1 MKIDPTEGFMPG
13 KDIFGRKSFGDRLT
27 RIVRALENP
36 SVLLLDVP
44 WGTGKTTFVK
54 MWRGELMK
62 AGIPSVYFD
71 AFASDYQEGAFL
83 AVASQI
89 IADAES
95 LAPCRKSAR
104 NTFKE
109 KAFQTAKVLG
119 RASLRLGVR
128 VATAGLVEG
137 EALEKAAA
145 EITKDVGDETTKV
158 IDEVL
163 KEQLESRDSDRMV
176 FEKFRTALTELA
188 AALSSPL
195 GGDTREVNSLPLV
208 FIIDELDRCRP
219 SFSLEILEKIKHFF
233 SVPGVVFL
241 LVSSLSQ
248 LKIAVSFAYGDIDA
262 HTYLEKFYHL
272 RIIFPTARLD
282 RPDRVDR
289 VVATHLSHIGCNPN
303 VVAVIEQFSNLH
315 PLSLRTLERIAA
327 YNKIVEASTPKNSV
341 TLHQIV
347 SILCILRVV
356 RPELYEAA
364 RKSELMFEQIDDLL
378 HFSSWSNQHSA
389 QDIGNWWLFGLGGLN
404 DEAIGAKLGGFLAQS
419 NINPYRILP
428 CYCDVIDGFA
438 FPDAS

>member
-1 MKIDPTEGFMPG
+1 MEIDPTEGFLPE

-36 SVLLLDVP
+36 SVLLLDAP

-71 AFASDYQEGAFL
+71 AFASDYQEDAFL

-95 LAPCRKSAR
+95 LAPCRESAR
-104 NTFKE
+104 NTFRA
-109 KAFQTAKVLG
+109 KAFQTARILG

-163 KEQLESRDSDRMV
+163 KEQLESHDSDRKV

-188 AALSSPL
+188 GALSSPL
-195 GGDTREVNSLPLV
+195 DGDTGEVNSLPLV

-233 SVPGVVFL
+233 SVRGVVFL

-248 LKIAVSFAYGDIDA
+248 LKSAVRFAYGDIDA

-272 RIIFPTARLD
+272 RILFPTARFD
-282 RPDRVDR
+282 RPDRV
-289 VVATHLSHIGCNPN
+289 VATYLSHIGCNPK
-303 VVAVIEQFSNLH
+303 VVVVIEQFSHLH

-327 YNKIVEASTPKNSV
+327 YNKIVEASTPQNSV
-341 TLHQIV
+341 SLPQIV

-364 RKSELMFEQIDDLL
+364 RKSELTFEQIDDLL
-378 HFSSWSNQHSA
+378 HFSTWSNQHCA
-389 QDIGNWWLFGLGGLN
+389 QDIGNWWLFGLGRSN
-404 DEAIGAKLGGFLAQS
+404 DEAISANFEGFLAQY
-419 NINPYRILP
+419 NINPYGIIP
-428 CYCDVIDGFA
+428 HYCDVIDGFA